1 MFHKLVTLVMSI
13 FVIIAAGTC
22 NYYPL
27 YLSNLMK
34 KYSYSEKQANL
45 YGSFINLGYWLSL
58 HIGFIYDKYGPSIS
72 LLLSCV
78 LLPGSY
84 TILNLLIT
92 MIKKK
97 IHILSMIVIGF
108 IMGQGSALCY
118 ISAISTNLKNFSKS
132 ANVTVGILL
141 TNQAIT
147 PSLYTSFRDEIEKKS
162 KKNNNEGL
170 LIFLGLI
177 LALVIAMSAW
187 LVRVQKNDFIYD
199 NDEVDNGYEKFKEK
213 KICNIFIILN
223 IFTLFLFISSI
234 IINHKTSNSKIP
246 VTYFLPIIQAANVLI
261 VILEKFEIWDKIY
274 YEQYFPNDNKDN
286 ENEIKERKNPLERK
300 LCPPKKLN
308 SFHNNVL
315 NVNNEEEKNS
325 SQFDNI
331 KLNLSF
337 NYEKRLNDLKV
348 KYELNNSGT
357 GNNFYSNKENLKYNF
372 ETNNI
377 NNHFNFPTS
386 NFIGL
391 ENLNFDTSIPKIEKR
406 EGCIESFE
414 KEENKYSIIKTQ
426 LNKNQNNEIIK
437 PYNNYSKE
445 SLKDICDCESR
456 IGKLFSKSDLMRVT
470 YIITIGI
477 GCSSSVNENII
488 WILKSIKPTIESSK
502 FGDYSIIYF
511 AFDSFSRLI
520 SAFILNKII
529 SLDLIHEYL
538 FSITFIGL
546 ISQIISLTMKEEA
559 FYMTIIL
566 SGIVNGLLMNF
577 IPIYTKLKYD
587 SKDFGKIL
595 GLLFSGSA
603 IGKVIIS
610 SFVFNIFWEMYKVND
625 NCYGKKCYFFG
636 FIINILF
643 LFTNL
648 YISAKKIR
656 KKYKKE
662 KIQNVENKEN
672 NKNNNNNNIIN
683 NSE

>member
-97 IHILSMIVIGF
+97 IHILSMIIIGF

-132 ANVTVGILL
+132 ANVIVGILL

-286 ENEIKERKNPLERK
+286 ENEIKDRKNPLERK

-377 NNHFNFPTS
+377 NNHFNFPSS

-406 EGCIESFE
+406 EGYIESFE
-414 KEENKYSIIKTQ
+414 KEGNQYSIIKTQ
-426 LNKNQNNEIIK
+426 PNKNQNNEIIK
-437 PYNNYSKE
+437 SYNNYSKE

-456 IGKLFSKSDLMRVT
+456 IGKLFSKTDLMRVT

-488 WILKSIKPTIESSK
+488 WILKSIKPSIESSK

>member
-97 IHILSMIVIGF
+97 IHILSMIIIGF

-132 ANVTVGILL
+132 ANVIVGILL

-286 ENEIKERKNPLERK
+286 DNEIKDRKNPLERK

-315 NVNNEEEKNS
+315 NINNEEEKNS

-377 NNHFNFPTS
+377 NNHFNFPSS

-406 EGCIESFE
+406 EGYIESFE
-414 KEENKYSIIKTQ
+414 KEGNQYSIIKTQ
-426 LNKNQNNEIIK
+426 PNKNQNNEIIK

-456 IGKLFSKSDLMRVT
+456 IGKLFSKTDLMRVT

-488 WILKSIKPTIESSK
+488 WILKSIKPSIESSK

>member
-97 IHILSMIVIGF
+97 IHILSMIIIGF

-132 ANVTVGILL
+132 ANVIVGILL

-286 ENEIKERKNPLERK
+286 ENEIKDRKNPLERK

-315 NVNNEEEKNS
+315 NINNEEEKNS

-391 ENLNFDTSIPKIEKR
+391 ENINFDTSIPKIEKR

>member
-97 IHILSMIVIGF
+97 IHILSMIIIGF

-132 ANVTVGILL
+132 ANVIVGILL

-286 ENEIKERKNPLERK
+286 ENEIKDRKNPLERK

-377 NNHFNFPTS
+377 NNHFNFPSS

-406 EGCIESFE
+406 EGYIESFE
-414 KEENKYSIIKTQ
+414 KEGNQYSIIKTQ
-426 LNKNQNNEIIK
+426 PNKNQNNEIIK
-437 PYNNYSKE
+437 SYNNYSKE

-456 IGKLFSKSDLMRVT
+456 IGKLFSKTDLMRVT

>member
-97 IHILSMIVIGF
+97 IHILSMIIIGF

-132 ANVTVGILL
+132 ANVIVGILL

-377 NNHFNFPTS
+377 NNHFNFPSS

-406 EGCIESFE
+406 EGYIESFE
-414 KEENKYSIIKTQ
+414 KEGNQYSIIKTQ
-426 LNKNQNNEIIK
+426 PNKNQNNEIIK
-437 PYNNYSKE
+437 SYNNYSKE

-456 IGKLFSKSDLMRVT
+456 IGKLFSKTDLMRVT

-488 WILKSIKPTIESSK
+488 WILKSIKPSIESSK

>member
-132 ANVTVGILL
+132 ANVIVGILL

-199 NDEVDNGYEKFKEK
+199 NDEVENGYEKFKEK

-274 YEQYFPNDNKDN
+274 YEQYFPNENKDN

-315 NVNNEEEKNS
+315 NINNEEEKNS

-377 NNHFNFPTS
+377 NNHFNFPSS
-386 NFIGL
+386 NCIGL
-391 ENLNFDTSIPKIEKR
+391 ENLNFDTSIPKIEQR
-406 EGCIESFE
+406 EGYIESFE
-414 KEENKYSIIKTQ
+414 KEGNQYSIIKTQ
-426 LNKNQNNEIIK
+426 PNKNPNNEIIK

-456 IGKLFSKSDLMRVT
+456 IGKLFSKSDLIRVT

-546 ISQIISLTMKEEA
+546 ISQIISLTMKEEV

-577 IPIYTKLKYD
+577 IPVYTKLKYD

-643 LFTNL
+643 LLTNL
-648 YISAKKIR
+648 YISAKKIS
-656 KKYKKE
+656 KKHKKE

>member
-1 MFHKLVTLVMSI
+1 
-13 FVIIAAGTC
+13 
-22 NYYPL
+22 
-27 YLSNLMK
+27 
-34 KYSYSEKQANL
+34 
-45 YGSFINLGYWLSL
+45 
-58 HIGFIYDKYGPSIS
+58 
-72 LLLSCV
+72 
-78 LLPGSY
+78 
-84 TILNLLIT
+84 
-92 MIKKK
+92 
-97 IHILSMIVIGF
+97 
-108 IMGQGSALCY
+108 
-118 ISAISTNLKNFSKS
+118 
-132 ANVTVGILL
+132 
-141 TNQAIT
+141 
-147 PSLYTSFRDEIEKKS
+147 
-162 KKNNNEGL
+162 
-170 LIFLGLI
+170 
-177 LALVIAMSAW
+177 MSAW

>member
-97 IHILSMIVIGF
+97 IHILSMIIIGF

-132 ANVTVGILL
+132 ANVIVGILL

-187 LVRVQKNDFIYD
+187 LVRVEKNDFIYD

-286 ENEIKERKNPLERK
+286 ENEIKDRKNPLERK

-377 NNHFNFPTS
+377 NNHFNFPSS

-406 EGCIESFE
+406 EGYIESFE
-414 KEENKYSIIKTQ
+414 KEGNQYSIIKTQ
-426 LNKNQNNEIIK
+426 PNKNQNNEIIK

-456 IGKLFSKSDLMRVT
+456 IGKLFSKTDLMRVT

-488 WILKSIKPTIESSK
+488 WILKSIKPSIESSK

>member
-97 IHILSMIVIGF
+97 IHILSMIIIGF

-132 ANVTVGILL
+132 ANVIVGILL

-286 ENEIKERKNPLERK
+286 ENEIKDRKNPLERK

-488 WILKSIKPTIESSK
+488 WILKSIKPSIESSK

>member
-97 IHILSMIVIGF
+97 IHILSMIIIGF

-132 ANVTVGILL
+132 ANVIVGILL

-286 ENEIKERKNPLERK
+286 ENEIKDRKNPLERK

-377 NNHFNFPTS
+377 NNHFNFPSS

-406 EGCIESFE
+406 EGYIESFE
-414 KEENKYSIIKTQ
+414 KEGNQYSIIKTQ
-426 LNKNQNNEIIK
+426 PNKNQNNEIIK

-456 IGKLFSKSDLMRVT
+456 IGKLFSKTDLMRVT

-488 WILKSIKPTIESSK
+488 WILKSIKPSIESSK

>member
-97 IHILSMIVIGF
+97 IHILSMIIIGF

-132 ANVTVGILL
+132 ANVIVGILL

-286 ENEIKERKNPLERK
+286 ENEIKDRKNPLERK

-315 NVNNEEEKNS
+315 NINNEEEKNS

-377 NNHFNFPTS
+377 NNHFNFPSS

-406 EGCIESFE
+406 EGYIESFE
-414 KEENKYSIIKTQ
+414 KEGNQYSIIKTQ
-426 LNKNQNNEIIK
+426 PNKNQNNEIIK
-437 PYNNYSKE
+437 SYNNYSKE

-456 IGKLFSKSDLMRVT
+456 IGKLFSKTDLMRVT

-488 WILKSIKPTIESSK
+488 WILKSIKPSIESSK

>member
-132 ANVTVGILL
+132 ANVIVGILL

-199 NDEVDNGYEKFKEK
+199 NDEVENGYEKFKEK

-274 YEQYFPNDNKDN
+274 YEQYFPNENKDN

-315 NVNNEEEKNS
+315 NINNEEEKNS

-377 NNHFNFPTS
+377 NNHFNFPSS
-386 NFIGL
+386 NCIGL
-391 ENLNFDTSIPKIEKR
+391 ENLNFDTSIPKIEQR
-406 EGCIESFE
+406 EGYIESFE
-414 KEENKYSIIKTQ
+414 KEGNQYSIIKTQ
-426 LNKNQNNEIIK
+426 PNKNPNNEIIK

-456 IGKLFSKSDLMRVT
+456 IGKLFSKSDLIRVT

-577 IPIYTKLKYD
+577 IPVYTKLKYD

-643 LFTNL
+643 LLTNL
-648 YISAKKIR
+648 YISAKKIS
-656 KKYKKE
+656 KKHKKE

>member
-97 IHILSMIVIGF
+97 IHILSMIIIGF

-132 ANVTVGILL
+132 ANVIVGILL

-391 ENLNFDTSIPKIEKR
+391 ENLNFDTSIQKIEKR

-538 FSITFIGL
+538 FFITFIGL

>member
-97 IHILSMIVIGF
+97 IHILSMIIIGF

-132 ANVTVGILL
+132 ANVIVGILL

-286 ENEIKERKNPLERK
+286 ENEIKDRKNPLERK

-315 NVNNEEEKNS
+315 NINNEEEKNS

>member
-97 IHILSMIVIGF
+97 IHILSMIIIGF

-132 ANVTVGILL
+132 ANVIVGILL

-286 ENEIKERKNPLERK
+286 ENEIKDRKNPLERK

-315 NVNNEEEKNS
+315 NINNEEEKNS

-377 NNHFNFPTS
+377 NNHFNFPSS

-406 EGCIESFE
+406 EGYIESFE
-414 KEENKYSIIKTQ
+414 KEGNQYSIIKTQ
-426 LNKNQNNEIIK
+426 PNKNQNNEIIK

-456 IGKLFSKSDLMRVT
+456 IGKLFSKTDLMRVT

-488 WILKSIKPTIESSK
+488 WILKSIKPSIESSK

>member
-97 IHILSMIVIGF
+97 IHILSMIIIGF

-132 ANVTVGILL
+132 ANVIVGILL

-456 IGKLFSKSDLMRVT
+456 IGKLFSKTDLMRVT

>member
-97 IHILSMIVIGF
+97 IHILSMIIIGF

-132 ANVTVGILL
+132 ANVIVGILL

-286 ENEIKERKNPLERK
+286 DNEIKDRKNPLERK

-377 NNHFNFPTS
+377 NNHFNFPSS

-406 EGCIESFE
+406 EGYIESFE
-414 KEENKYSIIKTQ
+414 KEGNQYSIIKTQ
-426 LNKNQNNEIIK
+426 PNKNQNNEIIK
-437 PYNNYSKE
+437 SYNNYSKE

-456 IGKLFSKSDLMRVT
+456 IGKLFSKTDLMRVT

-488 WILKSIKPTIESSK
+488 WILKSIKPSIESSK

>member
-97 IHILSMIVIGF
+97 IHILSMIIIGF

-132 ANVTVGILL
+132 ANVIVGILL

-274 YEQYFPNDNKDN
+274 YEQYFPNENKDN

-643 LFTNL
+643 LLTNL
-648 YISAKKIR
+648 YISAKKIS
-656 KKYKKE
+656 KKHKKE

>member
-97 IHILSMIVIGF
+97 IHILSMIIIGF

-132 ANVTVGILL
+132 ANVIVGILL

-286 ENEIKERKNPLERK
+286 DNEIKDRKNPLERK

-377 NNHFNFPTS
+377 NNHFNFPSS

-406 EGCIESFE
+406 EGYIESFE
-414 KEENKYSIIKTQ
+414 KEGNQYSIIKTQ
-426 LNKNQNNEIIK
+426 PNKNQNNEIIK

-456 IGKLFSKSDLMRVT
+456 IGKLFSKTDLMRVT

-488 WILKSIKPTIESSK
+488 WILKSIKPSIESSK

>member
-97 IHILSMIVIGF
+97 IHILSMIIIGF

-132 ANVTVGILL
+132 ANVIVGILL

-488 WILKSIKPTIESSK
+488 WILKSIKPSIESSK

>member
-97 IHILSMIVIGF
+97 IHILSMIIIGF

-132 ANVTVGILL
+132 ANVIVGILL

>member
-97 IHILSMIVIGF
+97 IHILSMIIIGF

-132 ANVTVGILL
+132 ANVIVGILL

-246 VTYFLPIIQAANVLI
+246 VTYFLPIMQAANVLI

-286 ENEIKERKNPLERK
+286 ENEIKDRKNPLERK

-315 NVNNEEEKNS
+315 NINNEEEKNS

-377 NNHFNFPTS
+377 NNHFNFPSS

-406 EGCIESFE
+406 EGYIESFE
-414 KEENKYSIIKTQ
+414 KEGNQYSIIKTQ
-426 LNKNQNNEIIK
+426 PNKNQNNEIIK

-456 IGKLFSKSDLMRVT
+456 IGKLFSKTDLMRVT

-488 WILKSIKPTIESSK
+488 WILKSIKPSIESSK

>member
-97 IHILSMIVIGF
+97 IHILSMIIIGF

-132 ANVTVGILL
+132 ANVIVGILL

-648 YISAKKIR
+648 YISAKKKR

>member
-132 ANVTVGILL
+132 ANVIVGILL

-199 NDEVDNGYEKFKEK
+199 NDEVENGYEKFKEK

-274 YEQYFPNDNKDN
+274 YEQYFPNENKDN

-315 NVNNEEEKNS
+315 NINNEEEKNS

-377 NNHFNFPTS
+377 NNHFNFPSS
-386 NFIGL
+386 NCIGL
-391 ENLNFDTSIPKIEKR
+391 ENLNFDTSIPKIEQR
-406 EGCIESFE
+406 EGYIESFE
-414 KEENKYSIIKTQ
+414 KEGNQYSIIKTQ
-426 LNKNQNNEIIK
+426 PNKNPNNEIIK

-456 IGKLFSKSDLMRVT
+456 IGKLFSKSDLIRVT

-643 LFTNL
+643 LLTNL
-648 YISAKKIR
+648 YISAKKIS
-656 KKYKKE
+656 KKHKKE

>member
-97 IHILSMIVIGF
+97 IHILSMIIIGF

-132 ANVTVGILL
+132 
-141 TNQAIT
+141 
-147 PSLYTSFRDEIEKKS
+147 YTSFRDEIEKKS

-286 ENEIKERKNPLERK
+286 ENEIKDRKNPLERK

-377 NNHFNFPTS
+377 NNHFNFPSS

-406 EGCIESFE
+406 EGYIESFE
-414 KEENKYSIIKTQ
+414 KEGNQYSIIKTQ
-426 LNKNQNNEIIK
+426 PNKNQNNEIIK

-456 IGKLFSKSDLMRVT
+456 IGKLFSKTDLMRVT

-488 WILKSIKPTIESSK
+488 WILKSIKPSIESSK

>member
-97 IHILSMIVIGF
+97 IHILSMIIIGF

-132 ANVTVGILL
+132 ANVIVGILL

-286 ENEIKERKNPLERK
+286 ENEIKDRKNPLERK

>member
-97 IHILSMIVIGF
+97 IHILSMIIIGF

-132 ANVTVGILL
+132 ANVIVGILL

-286 ENEIKERKNPLERK
+286 DNEIKDRKNPLERK

-377 NNHFNFPTS
+377 NNHFNFPSS

-406 EGCIESFE
+406 EGYIESFE
-414 KEENKYSIIKTQ
+414 KEGNQYSIIKTQ
-426 LNKNQNNEIIK
+426 PNKNQNNEIIK
-437 PYNNYSKE
+437 SYNNYSKE

-456 IGKLFSKSDLMRVT
+456 IGKLFSKTDLMRVT

-488 WILKSIKPTIESSK
+488 WILKSIKPSIESSK

-625 NCYGKKCYFFG
+625 NCYGKKCYFFF

>member
-97 IHILSMIVIGF
+97 IHILSMIIIGF

-132 ANVTVGILL
+132 ANVIVGILL

-286 ENEIKERKNPLERK
+286 ENEIKDRKNPLERK

-377 NNHFNFPTS
+377 NNHFNFPSS

-406 EGCIESFE
+406 EGYIESFE
-414 KEENKYSIIKTQ
+414 KEGNQYSIIKTQ
-426 LNKNQNNEIIK
+426 SNKNQNNEIIK

-456 IGKLFSKSDLMRVT
+456 IGKLFSKTDLMRVT

-488 WILKSIKPTIESSK
+488 WILKSIKPSIESSK